1 MNRYEKRPSA
11 LNEAQVQ
18 YRDGDFRVL
27 RPGAYVICAATGVEI
42 PLGDLRYWDVERQE
56 PYASPRA
63 VMTGLKAVTRD

>member
-11 LNEAQVQ
+11 LTEAQVQ
-18 YRDGDFRVL
+18 YRDGDYRVR
-27 RPGAYVICAATGVEI
+27 RPGAYVICAATGVES
-42 PLGDLRYWDVERQE
+42 PLAELRYWDVERQE